1 MAQVLFWI
9 FAVLAVIASIGVI
22 SLRNSVHSA
31 VSLTGTLVCL
41 AVLYILLG
49 AEFVGVVQ
57 IIVYAG
63 AIMVL
68 FLFVITLLSPGKEE
82 TRDDPLA
89 RIRLPAAA
97 LGVLMVIA
105 LFGILATNTIGGQGG
120 LISYNDLGTPATVG
134 RELYTRFLFPFEV
147 TSVLLLV
154 AIVGALVLARRP
166 VRRQ

>member
-1 MAQVLFWI
+1 MGWVFLIA
-9 FAVLAVIASIGVI
+9 AALAIASGFLVV
-22 SLRNSVHSA
+22 LQRNPIYSA
-31 VSLTGTLVCL
+31 IALVVNLGCV
-41 AVLYILLG
+41 AVFYLLLN
-49 AEFVGVVQ
+49 AQFLFAVQ

-89 RIRLPAAA
+89 RIRLPAAVLGA
-97 LGVLMVIA
+97 LMAIA
-105 LFGILATNTIGGQGG
+105 LISILGSNVIGGQGG
-120 LISYNDLGTPATVG
+120 LISYADLGTPATVG
-134 RELYTRFLFPFEV
+134 QELYTRFLFPFEV

-166 VRRQ
+166 ARRR